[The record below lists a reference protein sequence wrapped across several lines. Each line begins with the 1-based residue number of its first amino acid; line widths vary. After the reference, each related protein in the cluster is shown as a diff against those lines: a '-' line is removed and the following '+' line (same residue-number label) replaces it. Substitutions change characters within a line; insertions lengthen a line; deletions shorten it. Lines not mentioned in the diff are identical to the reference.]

1 MLLLVLKM
9 GFQLKMVSFCIQ
21 KSLLLLLLPLLC
33 SSQEINVERV
43 DTHMINKDNI
53 IKMDHKLLFNITI
66 HGFLLWA
73 SMGFF
78 MPIGILTIRM
88 SNREECGRRLRVLFQ
103 IHLISQALAVL
114 LATAGAVLSIKNF
127 NNTFNNNHQRI
138 GVALYGIIWLQVIIG
153 FFRPNRGAK
162 GRSVWFFAHWILG
175 TTVSLLGVFSIY
187 SGLQAFHEKT
197 SKKVG
202 IWTSLFTAQISFIC
216 LFYLFQD
223 KWSYIQKQGVILGT
237 TTDPMPEAPP
247 KEKQKELA
255 MESC

>member
-1 MLLLVLKM
+1 M
-9 GFQLKMVSFCIQ
+9 GFLCIQ
-21 KSLLLLLLPLLC
+21 KSLLFLLLLILPLLC
-33 SSQEINVERV
+33 SSQEINVKRV
-43 DTHMINKDNI
+43 DTIMINKDNI
-53 IKMDHKLLFNITI
+53 IKMDHKLLLNITI

-73 SMGFF
+73 SMGFL

-88 SNREECGRRLRVLFQ
+88 SNREECGRRLRILFQ
-103 IHLISQALAVL
+103 IHLISQTLAVL
-114 LATAGAVLSIKNF
+114 IATAGAVLSFKNF

-138 GVALYGIIWLQVIIG
+138 GVALYGIIWLQALIG

-197 SKKVG
+197 SKKVW
-202 IWTSLFTAQISFIC
+202 IWTSLFTIELCFIC

-223 KWSYIQKQGVILGT
+223 KWSYIQKQGIILGT
-237 TTDPMPEAPP
+237 TTTTNPMAEAPP
-247 KEKQKELA
+247 KEKQKELSLV
-255 MESC
+255 EN